1 MTWEQIWMT
10 AAVCGLLG
18 LGVLAVCLAAWST
31 RRRMGEKD
39 REVRSREQLFDLLTQ
54 NTDDIFVL
62 FSPADFTAGYVS
74 PNLHRVLGLDPEEVR
89 RDVRSLLFGEQTP
102 FGQSGLTE
110 ETLAAIPLGGVWT
123 GERDMLHV
131 KTCEVRF
138 FKELLRHCSLEDREQ
153 FILMLSDRTQE
164 RQMYEML
171 GEALQTAKVANEAKS
186 SFLANMSHDI
196 RTPMNAIVGFSSLL
210 SRDADKPEKVRE
222 YTQKIASSSQH
233 LLGLIND
240 ILDMSKIESGK
251 TSLNIAEFSLPEL
264 LDELQTMMLPQARA
278 KDQHFE
284 VTTGTGLPEYL
295 LGDKLRLSQ
304 VLINLLSNAVKYTG
318 QGGEVRLAVQGL
330 PQNADSRAHLR
341 FTVSDNGF
349 GMSEAFLA
357 TIFDPFAR
365 EVTDETR
372 EIQGTGLGMAI
383 TKNIVDL
390 MGGTIAVESEPG
402 AGSTFT
408 LEVSFVLGHREQDSG
423 FWLRR
428 GITRMLAADDDE
440 DVLLDIRTLMSGTE
454 VEITTAASGDEALS
468 LVQDACERGEP
479 FHVILLDWRMP
490 GLETAEVVRR
500 IRRTAG
506 EQVPLL
512 VLTSCDFED
521 IAEEA
526 SAAGVNAF
534 LPKPFFLSSFQRA
547 VGQIIGDAP
556 AEEPQEE
563 AFSLEGLRVLA
574 AEDNELNA
582 EILMELLDTE
592 GVICE
597 VVPNGQAALER
608 FLHSTPGEFDMI
620 FMDVQMPV
628 MNGYEATAAIRASG
642 HPGADTIPII
652 AMTANAF
659 EEDVQAALASGMSAH
674 TAKPIDMERL
684 KAVVA
689 RFWTGSG
696 KQ

>member
-1 MTWEQIWMT
+1 
-10 AAVCGLLG
+10 
-18 LGVLAVCLAAWST
+18 
-31 RRRMGEKD
+31 
-39 REVRSREQLFDLLTQ
+39 
-54 NTDDIFVL
+54 
-62 FSPADFTAGYVS
+62 
-74 PNLHRVLGLDPEEVR
+74 
-89 RDVRSLLFGEQTP
+89 
-102 FGQSGLTE
+102 
-110 ETLAAIPLGGVWT
+110 
-123 GERDMLHV
+123 MLHV

-278 KDQHFE
+278 KDQRFE

-454 VEITTAASGDEALS
+454 VEITTSASGDEALS

-597 VVPNGQAALER
+597 VAPNGQAALER

>member
-1 MTWEQIWMT
+1 
-10 AAVCGLLG
+10 
-18 LGVLAVCLAAWST
+18 
-31 RRRMGEKD
+31 
-39 REVRSREQLFDLLTQ
+39 
-54 NTDDIFVL
+54 
-62 FSPADFTAGYVS
+62 
-74 PNLHRVLGLDPEEVR
+74 
-89 RDVRSLLFGEQTP
+89 
-102 FGQSGLTE
+102 
-110 ETLAAIPLGGVWT
+110 
-123 GERDMLHV
+123 
-131 KTCEVRF
+131 
-138 FKELLRHCSLEDREQ
+138 
-153 FILMLSDRTQE
+153 
-164 RQMYEML
+164 MYEAL

-278 KDQHFE
+278 KDQRFE

-597 VVPNGQAALER
+597 VAPNGQAALER

-696 KQ
+696 KE

>member
-1 MTWEQIWMT
+1 
-10 AAVCGLLG
+10 
-18 LGVLAVCLAAWST
+18 
-31 RRRMGEKD
+31 
-39 REVRSREQLFDLLTQ
+39 
-54 NTDDIFVL
+54 
-62 FSPADFTAGYVS
+62 
-74 PNLHRVLGLDPEEVR
+74 
-89 RDVRSLLFGEQTP
+89 
-102 FGQSGLTE
+102 
-110 ETLAAIPLGGVWT
+110 
-123 GERDMLHV
+123 
-131 KTCEVRF
+131 
-138 FKELLRHCSLEDREQ
+138 
-153 FILMLSDRTQE
+153 
-164 RQMYEML
+164 
-171 GEALQTAKVANEAKS
+171 
-186 SFLANMSHDI
+186 
-196 RTPMNAIVGFSSLL
+196 
-210 SRDADKPEKVRE
+210 
-222 YTQKIASSSQH
+222 
-233 LLGLIND
+233 
-240 ILDMSKIESGK
+240 
-251 TSLNIAEFSLPEL
+251 
-264 LDELQTMMLPQARA
+264 
-278 KDQHFE
+278 
-284 VTTGTGLPEYL
+284 
-295 LGDKLRLSQ
+295 
-304 VLINLLSNAVKYTG
+304 
-318 QGGEVRLAVQGL
+318 
-330 PQNADSRAHLR
+330 
-341 FTVSDNGF
+341 
-349 GMSEAFLA
+349 
-357 TIFDPFAR
+357 
-365 EVTDETR
+365 
-372 EIQGTGLGMAI
+372 MAI

-521 IAEEA
+521 VAEEA

-597 VVPNGQAALER
+597 VAPNGQAALER

-659 EEDVQAALASGMSAH
+659 EEDVQATLASGMSAH

-689 RFWTGSG
+689 QFWTGSG